1 MHMQTYHHIPASVKR
16 WIEDKDFILHCLT
29 PTPESEVKWKH
40 YLREHPESEADMR
53 EAQRILL
60 STRLNPAH
68 RPAEE
73 SNRLWERIAEDMRR
87 SDSKRRHRRV
97 LTTRYVTAACI
108 TTIVFIASWLLWAT
122 FSPSPDKMPL
132 TAELTAIDTLHREV
146 TLISDNHQPIQIENN
161 ALISCDSLITIH
173 ARGEKT
179 HALQN
184 EASTPTGGT
193 NTLIVPYGKRSS
205 LLLADGSK
213 VWINSGSVLHFPSI
227 FKGKERRIQVEGE
240 IYIEVAHDSTRPFF
254 VETSQMAINVLG
266 TKFNVS
272 AYRDDD
278 SQSVV
283 LVEGKVNVRTA
294 GEGDCTLV
302 PDQRLCF
309 DTTDRLFRVDRV
321 DVSYYTS
328 WKEGILQFR
337 GETMEEIALRLSRYY
352 NVHIHCSSSVA
363 GKCTMGKLL
372 LFDDIHQVMKTF
384 SLLYD
389 IRYTVEDGEIRIL

>member
-1 MHMQTYHHIPASVKR
+1 MQTYHHIPASVRR
-16 WIEDKDFILHCLT
+16 WMEDKDFILHCLT

-40 YLREHPESEADMR
+40 YLREHPESEADLQ
-53 EAQRILL
+53 EAQRLLL
-60 STRLNPAH
+60 SARLNPAH
-68 RPAEE
+68 RPTEE
-73 SNRLWERIAEDMRR
+73 SNRLWERIAEDMQR
-87 SDSKRRHRRV
+87 SDSKRRHRRI

-108 TTIVFIASWLLWAT
+108 TTIVFLASWLLWT
-122 FSPSPDKMPL
+122 TLSPSPDHIQQ
-132 TAELTAIDTLHREV
+132 TAKISAVDTLQREV
-146 TLISDNHQPIQIENN
+146 TLISDNRQPIQVENN
-161 ALISCDSLITIH
+161 ALISYDTLITIH
-173 ARGEKT
+173 ARGEKIR
-179 HALQN
+179 ALQN

-213 VWINSGSVLHFPSI
+213 VWINSGSVLHFPST
-227 FKGKERRIQVEGE
+227 FEGKERRIQVEGE
-240 IYIEVAHDSTRPFF
+240 IYIEVAHDSTRPFY
-254 VETSQMAINVLG
+254 VETSQMVINVLG

-283 LVEGKVNVRTA
+283 LVEGKVNVRTDD
-294 GEGDCTLV
+294 EGDCTLA
-302 PDQRLCF
+302 PDQRLCL

-337 GETMEEIALRLSRYY
+337 GDTMDEIARRLSRYY
-352 NVHIHCSSSVA
+352 NVHIHCSPSVA
-363 GKCTMGKLL
+363 GKCTVGKLL

-389 IRYTVEDGEIRIL
+389 IHYTVEDGEIWIQ

>member
-1 MHMQTYHHIPASVKR
+1 M
-16 WIEDKDFILHCLT
+16 EDKDFILHCLT
-29 PTPESEVKWKH
+29 PTPESEVKWKQ
-40 YLREHPESEADMR
+40 YLREHPEAEADLQ
-53 EAQRILL
+53 EARRLLL
-60 STRLNPAH
+60 SARLNPAH

-73 SNRLWERIAEDMRR
+73 SNRLWERIAEDMQR
-87 SDSKRRHRRV
+87 SDSKRRHRRI

-108 TTIVFIASWLLWAT
+108 TTIVFLASWLLWTT
-122 FSPSPDKMPL
+122 FSPTPDHIQQ
-132 TAELTAIDTLHREV
+132 TAKISAIDTLQREV
-146 TLISDNHQPIQIENN
+146 TLISDNRQPIQVENN
-161 ALISCDSLITIH
+161 TLISYDSLITIH
-173 ARGEKT
+173 ARGEKIR
-179 HALQN
+179 ALQN
-184 EASTPTGGT
+184 EPSTPTGGT

-213 VWINSGSVLHFPSI
+213 VWINSGSVLHFPST
-227 FKGKERRIQVEGE
+227 FEGKERRIRVEGE
-240 IYIEVAHDSTRPFF
+240 IYIEVAHDSTRPFY
-254 VETSQMAINVLG
+254 VETSQMVINVLG

-294 GEGDCTLV
+294 DEGDCTLA
-302 PDQRLCF
+302 PDQRLCL

-321 DVSYYTS
+321 DVSYYIS

-337 GETMEEIALRLSRYY
+337 GDTMDEIARRLSRYY
-352 NVHIHCSSSVA
+352 NVHIHCSPSVA
-363 GKCTMGKLL
+363 GKCTVGKLL

-389 IRYTVEDGEIRIL
+389 IHYTVEDGEIWIQ

>member
-1 MHMQTYHHIPASVKR
+1 MQAYHHIPVSVKR
-16 WIEDKDFILHCLT
+16 WTEDKDFILHCLT

-40 YLREHPESEADMR
+40 YLREHPESEADIR

-60 STRLNPAH
+60 SARLNPAQH
-68 RPAEE
+68 TAEE
-73 SNRLWERIAEDMRR
+73 SNRLWERIAKDMQR
-87 SDSKRRHRRV
+87 SDSKRHHRRI
-97 LTTRYVTAACI
+97 LTTRYLTAACI
-108 TTIVFIASWLLWAT
+108 TTIIFLISGLLWTT
-122 FSPSPDKMPL
+122 FSPSPNKLPL

-146 TLISDNHQPIQIENN
+146 TLIRGNSQHIQIENN
-161 ALISCDSLITIH
+161 ALISYDSLITIH
-173 ARGEKT
+173 AQGEKKR
-179 HALQN
+179 ALQN
-184 EASTPTGGT
+184 ELSTPTDAT

-213 VWINSGSVLHFPSI
+213 VWVNSGSILHFPST
-227 FKGKERRIQVEGE
+227 FKGKERRIRVEGE
-240 IYIEVAHDSTRPFF
+240 IYIEVAHDSTRPFY
-254 VETSQMAINVLG
+254 VETSQMSINVLG

-272 AYRDDD
+272 AYRDDN

-283 LVEGKVNVRTA
+283 LVEGKVNVRTNDD
-294 GEGDCTLV
+294 GDCTLA

-309 DTTDRLFRVDRV
+309 DASERIFQVDRV

-337 GETMEEIALRLSRYY
+337 GETMEEIARRLSRYY
-352 NVHIHCSSSVA
+352 NVQIHCSPSVA
-363 GKCTMGKLL
+363 GKCTVGKLL

-389 IRYTVEDGEIRIL
+389 IHYTIEDGEIRIQ